1 MYRSSYVI
9 YFQAESWG
17 FMVLSS
23 STKSLSKQ
31 EKSKL
36 WLHLSLIEDLNAYDT
51 DQYMRSSASCFF
63 PVVSMLF
70 GGR

>member
-51 DQYMRSSASCFF
+51 D
-63 PVVSMLF
+63 
-70 GGR
+70 